1 VRVICIYLIR
11 VLLAGLGCAAVL
23 RFCYG
28 PPTEYDPHPGG
39 YYLVVCSI
47 LALCA
52 LVSWPLRSRR
62 SRLAQFGSSAATA
75 LVVCGALILLSE
87 LTNYVDGMPWQYF
100 YKDDYI
106 AVFQL
111 IAPITI
117 AILSGILALVPE
129 HNSSAT
135 VD

>member
-1 VRVICIYLIR
+1 MRPIVVYLARI
-11 VLLAGLGCAAVL
+11 LLCGLVCAAVL

-28 PPTEYDPHPGG
+28 PATQYDEGRTTSFV
-39 YYLVVCSI
+39 VVCTI
-47 LALCA
+47 LTICA
-52 LVSWPLRSRR
+52 ILGWLLRVRKSKA
-62 SRLAQFGSSAATA
+62 SQAISSAAIA
-75 LVVCGALILLSE
+75 SAICIVLIQASE

-117 AILSGILALVPE
+117 AVLSGCLVLIPE
-129 HNSSAT
+129 R
-135 VD
+135 